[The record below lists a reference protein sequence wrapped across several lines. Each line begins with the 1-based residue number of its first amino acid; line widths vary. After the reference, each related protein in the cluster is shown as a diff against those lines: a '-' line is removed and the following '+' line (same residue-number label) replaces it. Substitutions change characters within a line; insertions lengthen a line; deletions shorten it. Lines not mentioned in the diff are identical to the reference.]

1 MKTVVGV
8 QFYKSNK
15 VYYFSPNR
23 VACQVGDDVV
33 VETARGAEIARVA
46 QGPMEVEED
55 KIVPPLKNVLRLVTQ
70 KDRAQQEKNRKQEA
84 AALAVFEKKIAD
96 HELVMK
102 PVSVEYGFDGSNITF
117 FFTADGRVDFRELVK
132 DLAHHFHTRIE
143 LRQIGVR
150 DEGKAAR
157 RPWQMRMPGMLP
169 ALFAGVFA
177 RIHQN
182 GQGAKHFSE
191 SYQDQRPMRSAD
203 VLLEL

>member
-132 DLAHHFHTRIE
+132 DLAHHFRT
-143 LRQIGVR
+143 QIGRAHV
-150 DEGKAAR
+150 
-157 RPWQMRMPGMLP
+157 
-169 ALFAGVFA
+169 
-177 RIHQN
+177 
-182 GQGAKHFSE
+182 
-191 SYQDQRPMRSAD
+191 
-203 VLLEL
+203 